1 VRYLST
7 KTEKPISKI
16 GLGTWQFGSPEWN
29 YGARYSAAD
38 ARAIVARALEL
49 GVTLFDTA
57 EIYGMDAKSWA
68 CRGLVRGVAVG
79 DPCRAE
85 GFGRSER
92 ILGEALAGRA
102 RQAFVATK
110 FYPTVPQRPSIGR
123 RAASSADRL
132 GVTAIDLYQ
141 IHQPRLGLAR
151 RGVMD
156 AVRVLQGLECIAE
169 VGLSNATLEDWRAA
183 DDALGAPVLSN
194 QVSYSLVDRAPEQ
207 ELLPFAQAHDR
218 VVIAFSPLAQ
228 GLLSGRYNRSQRP
241 TNPARRASPLFSE
254 ENLDRAKDL
263 LDTLRA
269 VADAH
274 GSTPAQVALA
284 WVIRRP
290 GVAAIPGAA
299 SVEQLEHNVAAAD
312 LELRDDEDAALTA
325 ASTAFR
331 PVIPT
336 TTLPERV
343 ARLGREALS
352 RPGATHNA

>member
-1 VRYLST
+1 VRYLNT
-7 KTEKPISKI
+7 KTDKPISKI

-29 YGARYSAAD
+29 YGAQYASVD
-38 ARAIVARALEL
+38 ARAIVARALDL

-57 EIYGMDAKSWA
+57 EIYGMAAKSWT

-79 DPCRAE
+79 DPTRAE

-92 ILGEALAGRA
+92 ILGEALGERAG
-102 RQAFVATK
+102 QAFVATK

-132 GVTAIDLYQ
+132 GVPAIDLFQ
-141 IHQPRLGLAR
+141 IHQPRLGVAR

-156 AVRVLQGLECIAE
+156 AVRVLQHLECIAE
-169 VGLSNATLEDWRAA
+169 VGLSNATVEAWRAA

-194 QVSYSLVDRAPEQ
+194 QVAYSLVDRAAEE
-207 ELLPFAQAHDR
+207 ELLPFAEANDR
-218 VVIAFSPLAQ
+218 VIIAFSPLAQ
-228 GLLSGRYNRSQRP
+228 GLLSGRYGRGRRP
-241 TNPARRASPLFSE
+241 ANAARLASPLFSD
-254 ENLDRAKDL
+254 ENLDRATRL

-274 GSTPAQVALA
+274 GATPAQVALA

-312 LELRDDEDAALTA
+312 LDLRDDEDEVLTA
-325 ASTAFR
+325 ASNAFR

-336 TTLPERV
+336 PTLRQRV
-343 ARLGREALS
+343 ARIGREIVS
-352 RPGATHNA
+352 RPGHKDDT